1 MEEYHRDLD
10 WSNEVDF
17 YEVLEI
23 QKTADQRQIKNS
35 YKNLVKKYHPDRNP
49 DCKDCDEKFI
59 KIQTAYDVLSD
70 E

>member
-23 QKTADQRQIKNS
+23 QKTADQK
-35 YKNLVKKYHPDRNP
+35 
-49 DCKDCDEKFI
+49 
-59 KIQTAYDVLSD
+59 
-70 E
+70 